1 VPPGEER
8 APHVRFDSALVAL
21 HPRKRLPFRRA
32 CAVSAASRMAARAHG
47 KRIVCLMP
55 LLLVASICCC
65 SAATRVRRLTE
76 RIVVNHDTRIFR
88 FALPSP
94 EHVLGLPGAR
104 VRWRHAARLLTA
116 TDVSLLLTDLH
127 VTGACAAGRH
137 VFVSANIANHRVVRP
152 YTPITP
158 VRSTC
163 CGGTAALLPDACL
176 LSVAAVT
183 DAAQPL
189 LLTCI
194 RLAVRL

>member
-32 CAVSAASRMAARAHG
+32 CAVFAASRMVARARG

-55 LLLVASICCC
+55 LLCIIPVLP
-65 SAATRVRRLTE
+65 RVCRLTE

-104 VRWRHAARLLTA
+104 VRWHPAARLL
-116 TDVSLLLTDLH
+116 
-127 VTGACAAGRH
+127 
-137 VFVSANIANHRVVRP
+137 
-152 YTPITP
+152 
-158 VRSTC
+158 C
-163 CGGTAALLPDACL
+163 C
-176 LSVAAVT
+176 
-183 DAAQPL
+183 
-189 LLTCI
+189 
-194 RLAVRL
+194 